1 MELWGVE
8 YFYSQIT
15 VNREGGHCGEISSV
29 FDCKS
34 DNKEVP

>member
-8 YFYSQIT
+8 YFYSQI
-15 VNREGGHCGEISSV
+15 REGGHCGEISSV